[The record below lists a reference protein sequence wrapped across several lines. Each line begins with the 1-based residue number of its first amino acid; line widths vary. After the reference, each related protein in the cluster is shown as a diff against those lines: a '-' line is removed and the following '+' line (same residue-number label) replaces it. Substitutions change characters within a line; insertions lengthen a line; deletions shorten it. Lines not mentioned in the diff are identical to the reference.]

1 MAESVGAV
9 ALDIVAGKNTVNSV
23 VKGAMNDVQDTV
35 NKSSSGISNTLG
47 KIGNVA
53 GAVGKTVAVGLGV
66 ASTAVVALGKEAI
79 ASYANY
85 EQLVGGVETLFKENA
100 DTVIANASNAYKT
113 AGMSANEYMETV
125 TSFSASLLQ
134 SLGNDTVK
142 ASEMAD
148 MAVTDMADNANKMG
162 TSIEMI
168 QNAYQGFAKQ
178 NYTMLD
184 NLKLG
189 YGGTKSEMERLLA
202 NAQAISGIQYDI
214 SSYADVVD
222 AIHVI
227 QKEMDISGYSTE
239 QLQEKLKNM
248 SLTEAELTKVANDMG
263 ISYEDAMKKMTDG
276 TLTTKDAQVLL
287 GTTAKE
293 ASSTISGSLSSM
305 KGAWQNL
312 LTGMGDDTQDFG
324 ALVDQFVSSV
334 DTVGA
339 NLLPRIEIVLGG
351 VVKLVQG
358 LAPKIIEKIPELVSQ
373 LLPSI
378 ITASVSLIQAIVAII
393 PDLVNAI
400 VAQIPAFIQGFVQ
413 IVNALIQALPTVVQ
427 SLVQALPTLIPAL
440 VTGLVQMIVALCQV
454 IPQII
459 QPIIDNL
466 PMIITTIV
474 TALVQNLPILIQ
486 GLIQL
491 VGALIMAIPQILSS
505 LWSVITDYCSQGISA
520 LFGKIKEWIMLLF
533 PQSGETII
541 KILGTIGDAFDVW
554 FEYIKGIF
562 SVIFDV
568 ISIPFKLAWNNIKF
582 VWDTAVDYF
591 KMIWE
596 NIKAVFSIVDSVLA
610 GDFKGAWDGIKQI
623 WSNVKQFFSSV
634 VDNIKNAFSG
644 VLDILSSPF
653 KKAKDAISN
662 VVDSIKNLFKNLQL
676 KFPSIK
682 LPHFT
687 VKPSGWQIGDL
698 LKGKIP
704 SLGISW
710 YAKAMNNPMIMNKP
724 TIFGYDAG
732 TGNLLGGGEA
742 GSELVVGTN
751 TLLSMIKSAVA
762 SVLGGT
768 NMSIEVPAL
777 QNVRAGSAGSDSGLS
792 DKMDRLIE
800 LFKQFIESGDSD
812 MTVPIYIGNEL
823 IDEYILNK
831 NSRQTIRSG
840 GYA

>member
-1 MAESVGAV
+1 MAQSVGAV
-9 ALDIVAGKNTVNSV
+9 ALDIVAGKNTLNSTL
-23 VKGAMNDVQDTV
+23 KSSMSEAQNTV
-35 NKSSSGISNTLG
+35 SSGSSGISKVLG
-47 KIGNVA
+47 GIGSVA
-53 GAVGKTVAVGLGV
+53 TAVGKTVAVGVGV
-66 ASTAVVALGKEAI
+66 ASTAVIAMGKSAVS
-79 ASYANY
+79 AYADY
-85 EQLVGGVETLFKENA
+85 EQLVGGVETLFKDSAKTVIENA
-100 DTVIANASNAYKT
+100 SKAYTT
-113 AGMSANEYMETV
+113 AGMSANEYMSTV

-142 ASEMAD
+142 ASEKAD
-148 MAVTDMADNANKMG
+148 MAITDMSDNANKMG
-162 TSIEMI
+162 TSMEMI

-189 YGGTKSEMERLLA
+189 YGGTKEEMQRLLA
-202 NAQAISGIQYDI
+202 DAEKISGIKYDI
-214 SSYADVVD
+214 SSYADIVD
-222 AIHVI
+222 AIHVVQNEI
-227 QKEMDISGYSTE
+227 
-239 QLQEKLKNM
+239 
-248 SLTEAELTKVANDMG
+248 G
-263 ISYEDAMKKMTDG
+263 IT
-276 TLTTKDAQVLL
+276 

-324 ALVDQFVSSV
+324 ALVDKFVSSV
-334 DTVGA
+334 DTVGV

-400 VAQIPAFIQGFVQ
+400 VEQIPLFIQGIVQ
-413 IVNALIQALPTVVQ
+413 IVSA
-427 SLVQALPTLIPAL
+427 LVQALPTIIQSLMEAFTTSGTNLISSL
-440 VTGLVQMIVALCQV
+440 TTGLREKIPEFLENALPMLVDFTAELSNNIGLIVDAGLDLIVALCEGLIDSLPTLIEN
-454 IPQII
+454 IPQIVI
-459 QPIIDNL
+459 NICSIINDNA
-466 PMIITTIV
+466 PKIITTAIFLIGQLIV
-474 TALVQNLPILIQ
+474 GLIKAIPTLVQNIPKIIE
-486 GLIQL
+486 
-491 VGALIMAIPQILSS
+491 AIVA
-505 LWSVITDYCSQGISA
+505 VITAFNWINLG
-520 LFGKIKEWIMLLF
+520 GKIVSGIGNGIKNMGGSLRETAKNLF
-533 PQSGETII
+533 ENLNNLIG
-541 KILGTIGDAFDVW
+541 KIF
-554 FEYIKGIF
+554 
-562 SVIFDV
+562 
-568 ISIPFKLAWNNIKF
+568 
-582 VWDTAVDYF
+582 
-591 KMIWE
+591 
-596 NIKAVFSIVDSVLA
+596 
-610 GDFKGAWDGIKQI
+610 DGIKDLILHPITTTKTLFSGAVSGMKDIAVSVFKALSSSISSIFNGIKTAITNPIQTAKDLLVGSLNLI
-623 WSNVKQFFSSV
+623 KSAFSSTLNGAKSIV
-634 VDNIKNAFSG
+634 SVAIDAIKNMFKFSWS
-644 VLDILSSPF
+644 LP
-653 KKAKDAISN
+653 
-662 VVDSIKNLFKNLQL
+662 NL
-676 KFPSIK
+676 K
-682 LPHFT
+682 LPHFSI
-687 VKPSGWQIGDL
+687 KPKGWEIGDL

-768 NMSIEVPAL
+768 KMSIEVPAL

-831 NSRQTIRSG
+831 NNRNVLRSG
-840 GYA
+840 GHA

>member
-1 MAESVGAV
+1 MAQSVGAV
-9 ALDIVAGKNTVNSV
+9 ALDIVAGKNTLNSTL
-23 VKGAMNDVQDTV
+23 KSSMSEAQNTV
-35 NKSSSGISNTLG
+35 SSGSSGISKVLG
-47 KIGNVA
+47 GIGSVA
-53 GAVGKTVAVGLGV
+53 GTVAKTVGAGMAVAG
-66 ASTAVVALGKEAI
+66 TAVVAMGKSAVS
-79 ASYANY
+79 AYADY
-85 EQLVGGVETLFKENA
+85 EQLVGGVETLFKDSAKTVIENA
-100 DTVIANASNAYKT
+100 SKAYTT
-113 AGMSANEYMETV
+113 AGMSANEYMSTV

-142 ASEMAD
+142 ASEKAD
-148 MAVTDMADNANKMG
+148 MAITDMSDNANKMG
-162 TSIEMI
+162 TSMEMI

-189 YGGTKSEMERLLA
+189 YGGTKEEMQRLLA
-202 NAQAISGIQYDI
+202 DAEKISGIKYDI
-214 SSYADVVD
+214 SSYADIVD
-222 AIHVI
+222 AIHVV
-227 QKEMDISGYSTE
+227 QNE
-239 QLQEKLKNM
+239 
-248 SLTEAELTKVANDMG
+248 MG
-263 ISYEDAMKKMTDG
+263 IT
-276 TLTTKDAQVLL
+276 

-400 VAQIPAFIQGFVQ
+400 VEQIPLFIQGIVQ
-413 IVNALIQALPTVVQ
+413 IVSA
-427 SLVQALPTLIPAL
+427 LVQALPTIIQSLMEAFTSSGAEL
-440 VTGLVQMIVALCQV
+440 LGSLTTGLREKIPEFLENALPMLVDFTAELSNNIGLIVDAGLDLIVALCEGLIDSLPTLIEN
-454 IPQII
+454 IPQIVI
-459 QPIIDNL
+459 NICSIINDNA
-466 PMIITTIV
+466 PKIITTAIFLIGQLIV
-474 TALVQNLPILIQ
+474 GLIKAIPTLVQNIPKIIE
-486 GLIQL
+486 
-491 VGALIMAIPQILSS
+491 AIV
-505 LWSVITDYCSQGISA
+505 SVITAFNWINLG
-520 LFGKIKEWIMLLF
+520 GKIVSGIADGVKNLPAKLLEF
-533 PQSGETII
+533 V
-541 KILGTIGDAFDVW
+541 KNA
-554 FEYIKGIF
+554 
-562 SVIFDV
+562 
-568 ISIPFKLAWNNIKF
+568 IS
-582 VWDTAVDYF
+582 
-591 KMIWE
+591 
-596 NIKAVFSIVDSVLA
+596 
-610 GDFKGAWDGIKQI
+610 
-623 WSNVKQFFSSV
+623 
-634 VDNIKNAFSG
+634 NIKNAFTNGGIGG
-644 VLDILSSPF
+644 VVSNVFNGIKNS
-653 KKAKDAISN
+653 ISN
-662 VVDSIKNLFKNLQL
+662 ILGGAWDFVKNTIKNIKDIFKFSWSLPNL
-676 KFPSIK
+676 K
-682 LPHFT
+682 LPHFG
-687 VKPSGWQIGDL
+687 VSPRGWKIGDL
-698 LKGKIP
+698 LKGSIP
-704 SLGISW
+704 KLSIDW
-710 YAKAMNNPMIMNKP
+710 YAKAMNNPMIMTKP

-768 NMSIEVPAL
+768 KMSIEVPAL

-831 NSRQTIRSG
+831 NNRNVLRSG
-840 GYA
+840 GHA

>member
-1 MAESVGAV
+1 MAQSVGAV
-9 ALDIVAGKNTVNSV
+9 ALDIVAGKNTLNSTL
-23 VKGAMNDVQDTV
+23 KSSMSEAQNTV
-35 NKSSSGISNTLG
+35 SSGSSGISKVLG
-47 KIGNVA
+47 GIGSVA
-53 GAVGKTVAVGLGV
+53 GTVAKTVGAGMAVAG
-66 ASTAVVALGKEAI
+66 TAVVAMGKSAVS
-79 ASYANY
+79 AYADY
-85 EQLVGGVETLFKENA
+85 EQLVGGVETLFKDSAKTVIENA
-100 DTVIANASNAYKT
+100 SKAYTT
-113 AGMSANEYMETV
+113 AGMSANEYMSTV

-142 ASEMAD
+142 ASEKAD
-148 MAVTDMADNANKMG
+148 MAITDMSDNANKMG
-162 TSIEMI
+162 TSMEMI

-189 YGGTKSEMERLLA
+189 YGGTKEEMQRLLA
-202 NAQAISGIQYDI
+202 DAEKISGIKYDI
-214 SSYADVVD
+214 SSYADIVD
-222 AIHVI
+222 AIHVV
-227 QKEMDISGYSTE
+227 QNE
-239 QLQEKLKNM
+239 
-248 SLTEAELTKVANDMG
+248 MG
-263 ISYEDAMKKMTDG
+263 IT
-276 TLTTKDAQVLL
+276 

-413 IVNALIQALPTVVQ
+413 IVNALIQVLPTVVQ

-554 FEYIKGIF
+554 LEYIKGIF

-568 ISIPFKLAWNNIKF
+568 ISIPFKLAWNYIKF

-768 NMSIEVPAL
+768 KMSIEVPAL

-812 MTVPIYIGNEL
+812 MTMPIYIGNEL

-831 NSRQTIRSG
+831 NNRNVLRSG
-840 GYA
+840 GHA

>member
-1 MAESVGAV
+1 MAQSVGAV
-9 ALDIVAGKNTVNSV
+9 ALDIVAGKNTLNSTL
-23 VKGAMNDVQDTV
+23 KSSMSEAQNTV
-35 NKSSSGISNTLG
+35 SSGSSGISKVLG
-47 KIGNVA
+47 GIGSVA
-53 GAVGKTVAVGLGV
+53 GTVAKTVGAGMAVAG
-66 ASTAVVALGKEAI
+66 TAVVAMGKSAVS
-79 ASYANY
+79 AYADY
-85 EQLVGGVETLFKENA
+85 EQLVGGVETLFKDSAKTVIENA
-100 DTVIANASNAYKT
+100 SKAYTT
-113 AGMSANEYMETV
+113 AGMSANEYMSTV

-142 ASEMAD
+142 ASEKAD
-148 MAVTDMADNANKMG
+148 MAITDMSDNANKMG
-162 TSIEMI
+162 SDIDTLKT
-168 QNAYQGFAKQ
+168 AYAGFAKGQ
-178 NYTMLD
+178 FMLLD

-189 YGGTKSEMERLLA
+189 YGGTQEEMKRLLA
-202 NAQAISGIQYDI
+202 DAQKISGIKYDI
-214 SSYADVVD
+214 SSYADIVD
-222 AIHVI
+222 AIHVV
-227 QKEMDISGYSTE
+227 QNE
-239 QLQEKLKNM
+239 
-248 SLTEAELTKVANDMG
+248 MG
-263 ISYEDAMKKMTDG
+263 IT
-276 TLTTKDAQVLL
+276 

-312 LTGMGDDTQDFG
+312 LTGMGDDTADFG
-324 ALVDQFVSSV
+324 SLIDQFVSSV

-466 PMIITTIV
+466 PMILNTLTN
-474 TALVQNLPILIQ
+474 ALIQNLPVLIQ
-486 GLIQL
+486 ASIQL
-491 VGALIMAIPQILSS
+491 VGYLIQALPQILAG
-505 LWSVITDYCSQGISA
+505 LWEA
-520 LFGKIKEWIMLLF
+520 LKNVFA
-533 PQSGETII
+533 S
-541 KILGTIGDAFDVW
+541 LGTLLAEWFQPVTDWFKSAWEGFVGIVTGVWDA
-554 FEYIKGIF
+554 ICN
-562 SVIFDV
+562 V
-568 ISIPFKLAWNNIKF
+568 ISIAFRIVASIIDGAFQIITLPFRF
-582 VWDTAVDYF
+582 
-591 KMIWE
+591 IWE
-596 NIKAVFSIVDSVLA
+596 NCKEYVFQAFEWIKEKINIAIGFIRSIVEVGFGFVKEKIINPITEVREKVLEVFEKIRTA
-610 GDFKGAWDGIKQI
+610 ISERITSIKSNVSNVFNGIKD
-623 WSNVKQFFSSV
+623 K
-634 VDNIKNAFSG
+634 
-644 VLDILSSPF
+644 
-653 KKAKDAISN
+653 ISN
-662 VVDSIKNLFKNLQL
+662 VVNTIKSVVSSAFEKVKDAMSKPMEKARDLIKGIIDKIKGFFSGMKLS
-676 KFPSIK
+676 FPSLK
-682 LPHFT
+682 LPHFGISP
-687 VKPSGWQIGDL
+687 KGWKIGDL
-698 LKGKIP
+698 LKGSIP
-704 SLGISW
+704 KLDISW

-768 NMSIEVPAL
+768 KMSIEVPAL
-777 QNVRAGSAGSDSGLS
+777 QNVKGGSSGSDSGLS
-792 DKMDRLIE
+792 DKIDRLIE
-800 LFKQFIESGDSD
+800 LFKLFIESGDSD

-831 NSRQTIRSG
+831 NNRNVLRSG
-840 GYA
+840 GHA

>member
-1 MAESVGAV
+1 
-9 ALDIVAGKNTVNSV
+9 
-23 VKGAMNDVQDTV
+23 
-35 NKSSSGISNTLG
+35 
-47 KIGNVA
+47 
-53 GAVGKTVAVGLGV
+53 
-66 ASTAVVALGKEAI
+66 
-79 ASYANY
+79 
-85 EQLVGGVETLFKENA
+85 
-100 DTVIANASNAYKT
+100 
-113 AGMSANEYMETV
+113 
-125 TSFSASLLQ
+125 
-134 SLGNDTVK
+134 
-142 ASEMAD
+142 
-148 MAVTDMADNANKMG
+148 
-162 TSIEMI
+162 
-168 QNAYQGFAKQ
+168 
-178 NYTMLD
+178 
-184 NLKLG
+184 
-189 YGGTKSEMERLLA
+189 
-202 NAQAISGIQYDI
+202 
-214 SSYADVVD
+214 
-222 AIHVI
+222 
-227 QKEMDISGYSTE
+227 
-239 QLQEKLKNM
+239 
-248 SLTEAELTKVANDMG
+248 MG
-263 ISYEDAMKKMTDG
+263 IT
-276 TLTTKDAQVLL
+276 

-466 PMIITTIV
+466 PSIIISIVSALVDNLPALIQGAISLIMGIVQALPQIIQALIDALPTVVEMLV
-474 TALVQNLPILIQ
+474 TALLQNIP
-486 GLIQL
+486 
-491 VGALIMAIPQILSS
+491 ALISGFIQVFIGVAGAYKEIFAS
-505 LWSVITDYCSQGISA
+505 LTEVFPKVFEGIWGAVKNIFAPAGDWFKEKFINAKDKIVGVFSN
-520 LFGKIKEWIMLLF
+520 IKEKLSA
-533 PQSGETII
+533 P
-541 KILGTIGDAFDVW
+541 
-554 FEYIKGIF
+554 FE
-562 SVIFDV
+562 
-568 ISIPFKLAWNNIKF
+568 
-582 VWDTAVDYF
+582 
-591 KMIWE
+591 
-596 NIKAVFSIVDSVLA
+596 
-610 GDFKGAWDGIKQI
+610 
-623 WSNVKQFFSSV
+623 
-634 VDNIKNAFSG
+634 
-644 VLDILSSPF
+644 
-653 KKAKDAISN
+653 KAKDAIKS
-662 VVDSIKNLFKNLQL
+662 VVDKIKGFFTNLKLT
-676 KFPSIK
+676 FPSIK

-732 TGNLLGGGEA
+732 TGNLLGGGET

-768 NMSIEVPAL
+768 KMSIEVPAL

-831 NSRQTIRSG
+831 NNRNVLRSG
-840 GYA
+840 GHA

>member
-1 MAESVGAV
+1 MAQSVGAV
-9 ALDIVAGKNTVNSV
+9 ALDIVAGKNTLNSTL
-23 VKGAMNDVQDTV
+23 KSSMSEAQNTV
-35 NKSSSGISNTLG
+35 SSGSSGISKVLG
-47 KIGNVA
+47 GIGSVA
-53 GAVGKTVAVGLGV
+53 GTVAKTVGAGMAVAG
-66 ASTAVVALGKEAI
+66 TAVVAMGKSAVS
-79 ASYANY
+79 AYADY
-85 EQLVGGVETLFKENA
+85 EQLVGGVETLFKDSAKTVIENA
-100 DTVIANASNAYKT
+100 SKAYTT
-113 AGMSANEYMETV
+113 AGMSANEYMSTV

-142 ASEMAD
+142 ASEKAD
-148 MAVTDMADNANKMG
+148 MAITDMSDNANKMG

-189 YGGTKSEMERLLA
+189 YGGTKEEMQRLLA
-202 NAQAISGIQYDI
+202 DAEKISGIKYDL
-214 SSYADVVD
+214 SSYADIVD
-222 AIHVI
+222 AIHVV
-227 QKEMDISGYSTE
+227 QNE
-239 QLQEKLKNM
+239 
-248 SLTEAELTKVANDMG
+248 MG
-263 ISYEDAMKKMTDG
+263 IT
-276 TLTTKDAQVLL
+276 

-400 VAQIPAFIQGFVQ
+400 VEQIPLFIQGIVQ
-413 IVNALIQALPTVVQ
+413 IVSA
-427 SLVQALPTLIPAL
+427 LVQALPTIIQSLMEAFTSSGAEL
-440 VTGLVQMIVALCQV
+440 LGSLTTGLREKIPEFLENALPMLVDFTAELSNNIGLIVDAGLDLIVALCEGLIDSLPV
-454 IPQII
+454 LIENIPQIVI
-459 QPIIDNL
+459 NICSIINDNAPKL
-466 PMIITTIV
+466 IV
-474 TALVQNLPILIQ
+474 TAIHLIGQLILGIIQAIPTLIQ
-486 GLIQL
+486 NVPKI
-491 VGALIMAIPQILSS
+491 IEAIV
-505 LWSVITDYCSQGISA
+505 SVITA
-520 LFGKIKEWIMLLF
+520 FNWLN
-533 PQSGETII
+533 
-541 KILGTIGDAFDVW
+541 LGGNVV
-554 FEYIKGIF
+554 KGI
-562 SVIFDV
+562 
-568 ISIPFKLAWNNIKF
+568 
-582 VWDTAVDYF
+582 T
-591 KMIWE
+591 E
-596 NIKAVFSIVDSVLA
+596 
-610 GDFKGAWDGIKQI
+610 GIK
-623 WSNVKQFFSSV
+623 NLPANLKGFAKNA
-634 VDNIKNAFSG
+634 VDNIKNVFTGGGIGG
-644 VLDILSSPF
+644 VVSNVFNGVKSSISNILSG
-653 KKAKDAISN
+653 ALN
-662 VVDSIKNLFKNLQL
+662 VVKNAIKNIKDIFKFSWSLPNL
-676 KFPSIK
+676 K
-682 LPHFT
+682 LPHFG
-687 VKPSGWQIGDL
+687 VSPKGWKIGDL
-698 LKGKIP
+698 LKGSIP
-704 SLGISW
+704 KLSINW
-710 YAKAMNNPMIMNKP
+710 YAKAMNNPMIMTKP

-732 TGNLLGGGEA
+732 NGNLLGGGEA

-768 NMSIEVPAL
+768 KMSIEVPAL

-831 NSRQTIRSG
+831 NNRNVLRSG
-840 GYA
+840 GHA

>member
-1 MAESVGAV
+1 MAQSVGAV
-9 ALDIVAGKNTVNSV
+9 ALDIVAGKNTLNSAI
-23 VKGAMNDVQDTV
+23 KSSMNEAQNTV
-35 NKSSSGISNTLG
+35 SSGSSGISKVLG
-47 KIGNVA
+47 GIGSVA
-53 GAVGKTVAVGLGV
+53 TAVGKTVAVGVGV
-66 ASTAVVALGKEAI
+66 ASTAVVAMGKSAVS
-79 ASYANY
+79 AYADY
-85 EQLVGGVETLFKENA
+85 EQLVGGVETLFKDSAKTVIENA
-100 DTVIANASNAYKT
+100 SKAYTT
-113 AGMSANEYMETV
+113 AGMSANEYMSTV

-142 ASEMAD
+142 ASEKAD
-148 MAVTDMADNANKMG
+148 MAITDMSDNANKMG
-162 TSIEMI
+162 TSMEMI

-189 YGGTKSEMERLLA
+189 YGGTKEEMQRLLA
-202 NAQAISGIQYDI
+202 DAEKISGIKYDI
-214 SSYADVVD
+214 SSYADIVD
-222 AIHVI
+222 AIHVV
-227 QKEMDISGYSTE
+227 QTE
-239 QLQEKLKNM
+239 
-248 SLTEAELTKVANDMG
+248 MG
-263 ISYEDAMKKMTDG
+263 IT
-276 TLTTKDAQVLL
+276 

-293 ASSTISGSLSSM
+293 ASSTISGSLFSM

-427 SLVQALPTLIPAL
+427 SLVDALPTLIPAL
-440 VTGLVQMIVALCQV
+440 VTGLVQMIVTLCQV
-454 IPQII
+454 LPQII

-491 VGALIMAIPQILSS
+491 VGALIMAIPQILSA
-505 LWSVITDYCSQGISA
+505 LWKTITTLASQAVSG
-520 LFGKIKEWIMLLF
+520 LFAKIKEWILLLF
-533 PQSGETII
+533 PQSGGAII
-541 KILGTIGDAFDVW
+541 KILGTIGDSFKVW
-554 FEYIKGIF
+554 ITYIKGIF
-562 SVIFDV
+562 SVIVD
-568 ISIPFKLAWNNIKF
+568 IIATPFKLAWNGIKL
-582 VWDTAVDYF
+582 VWDNVVDFF
-591 KMIWE
+591 KMIWN

-610 GDFKGAWDGIKQI
+610 GNFKGAWDGIKKI
-623 WSNVKQFFSSV
+623 WSNVVGFFKDIISNV
-634 VDNIKNAFSG
+634 KKAFSG

-653 KKAKDAISN
+653 KKAKDAISK

-768 NMSIEVPAL
+768 KMSIEVPAL

-831 NSRQTIRSG
+831 NNRNVLRSG
-840 GYA
+840 GHA

>member
-1 MAESVGAV
+1 MAQSVGAV
-9 ALDIVAGKNTVNSV
+9 ALDIVAGKNTLNSTI
-23 VKGAMNDVQDTV
+23 KSSMSEAQNTV
-35 NKSSSGISNTLG
+35 SSGSSGISKVLG
-47 KIGNVA
+47 GIGSVA
-53 GAVGKTVAVGLGV
+53 TAVGKTVAVGVGV
-66 ASTAVVALGKEAI
+66 ASTAVVAMGKSAVS
-79 ASYANY
+79 AYADY
-85 EQLVGGVETLFKENA
+85 EQLVGGVETLFKDSAKTVIENA
-100 DTVIANASNAYKT
+100 SKAYTT
-113 AGMSANEYMETV
+113 AGMSANEYMSTV

-142 ASEMAD
+142 ASEKAD
-148 MAVTDMADNANKMG
+148 MAITDMSDNANKMG
-162 TSIEMI
+162 TSMEMI

-189 YGGTKSEMERLLA
+189 YGGTKEEMQRLLA
-202 NAQAISGIQYDI
+202 DAEKISGIKYDI
-214 SSYADVVD
+214 SSYADIVD
-222 AIHVI
+222 AIHVV
-227 QKEMDISGYSTE
+227 QNE
-239 QLQEKLKNM
+239 
-248 SLTEAELTKVANDMG
+248 MG
-263 ISYEDAMKKMTDG
+263 IT
-276 TLTTKDAQVLL
+276 

-413 IVNALIQALPTVVQ
+413 IVDALIQALPTVVQ

-491 VGALIMAIPQILSS
+491 VGALIMAIPQILSA

-541 KILGTIGDAFDVW
+541 KILGTIGDSFKVW
-554 FEYIKGIF
+554 ITYIKGVF
-562 SVIFDV
+562 SVIVD
-568 ISIPFKLAWNNIKF
+568 IIATPFKLAWNGIKL
-582 VWDTAVDYF
+582 VWDNVVDFF
-591 KMIWE
+591 KMIWN
-596 NIKAVFSIVDSVLA
+596 NIKAVFSIVDSVLS
-610 GDFKGAWDGIKQI
+610 GNFKGAWDGIKQI

-653 KKAKDAISN
+653 KKAKDAISK

-762 SVLGGT
+762 SVLGGSKMT
-768 NMSIEVPAL
+768 IDVPAL

-831 NSRQTIRSG
+831 NNRNVLRSG
-840 GYA
+840 GHA

>member
-1 MAESVGAV
+1 MAQSVGAV
-9 ALDIVAGKNTVNSV
+9 ALDIVAGKNTLNSTL
-23 VKGAMNDVQDTV
+23 KSSMSEAQNTV
-35 NKSSSGISNTLG
+35 SSGSSGISKVLG
-47 KIGNVA
+47 GIGSVA
-53 GAVGKTVAVGLGV
+53 TAVGKTVAVGVGV
-66 ASTAVVALGKEAI
+66 ASTAVIAMGKSAVS
-79 ASYANY
+79 AYADY
-85 EQLVGGVETLFKENA
+85 EQLVGGVETLFKDSAKTVIENA
-100 DTVIANASNAYKT
+100 SKAYTT
-113 AGMSANEYMETV
+113 AGMSANEYMSTV

-142 ASEMAD
+142 ASEKAD
-148 MAVTDMADNANKMG
+148 MAITDMSDNANKMG
-162 TSIEMI
+162 TSMEMI

-189 YGGTKSEMERLLA
+189 YGGTKEEMQRLLA
-202 NAQAISGIQYDI
+202 DAEKISGIKYDI
-214 SSYADVVD
+214 SSYADIVD
-222 AIHVI
+222 AIHVV
-227 QKEMDISGYSTE
+227 QNE
-239 QLQEKLKNM
+239 
-248 SLTEAELTKVANDMG
+248 MG
-263 ISYEDAMKKMTDG
+263 IT
-276 TLTTKDAQVLL
+276 

-413 IVNALIQALPTVVQ
+413 IVDALIQALPTVVQ

-454 IPQII
+454 LPQII

-466 PMIITTIV
+466 PAIIISIV
-474 TALVQNLPILIQ
+474 QALVDNLPALIQ
-486 GLIQL
+486 GLISLIMGIVQAL
-491 VGALIMAIPQILSS
+491 PQIIQALIDALPTVITLLITALLENIPALIMGFVQVIVGVAGAYKKIFAS
-505 LWSVITDYCSQGISA
+505 LKEVFPKVFEGIWKAVKNVFAPAGEWFKEKFVNAKDKIVSA
-520 LFGKIKEWIMLLF
+520 FSNIKEKLSAPF
-533 PQSGETII
+533 EKARDAI
-541 KILGTIGDAFDVW
+541 K
-554 FEYIKGIF
+554 
-562 SVIFDV
+562 
-568 ISIPFKLAWNNIKF
+568 
-582 VWDTAVDYF
+582 
-591 KMIWE
+591 
-596 NIKAVFSIVDSVLA
+596 
-610 GDFKGAWDGIKQI
+610 
-623 WSNVKQFFSSV
+623 SV
-634 VDNIKNAFSG
+634 VDKIKGF
-644 VLDILSSPF
+644 F
-653 KKAKDAISN
+653 T
-662 VVDSIKNLFKNLQL
+662 NLKLT
-676 KFPSIK
+676 FPSIK
-682 LPHFT
+682 LPHFSI
-687 VKPSGWQIGDL
+687 KPKGWEIGDL

-704 SLGISW
+704 SLGIDW
-710 YAKAMNNPMIMNKP
+710 YAKAMDNPMIMNKP

-742 GSELVVGTN
+742 GSELIVGTN
-751 TLLSMIKSAVA
+751 TLLSMIRSAVA
-762 SVLGGT
+762 SVLGGAK
-768 NMSIEVPAL
+768 MSIDVPAL

-831 NSRQTIRSG
+831 NNRNVLRSG
-840 GYA
+840 GHA